1 MNELNLREATPDDAD
16 VIAELLAELGY
27 PVDPADIPLRIETV
41 RLEGG
46 EVFLAIDSSEV
57 PLGVMALSR
66 HSAIHIPA
74 PIAYIDALV
83 TSSKA
88 RRRGVGRFLV
98 SEAKRWA
105 ENAGCARLTL
115 TSAEHRTAAHEFYP
129 SCGMPYTGRRY
140 ATAITASQSGQR

>member
-1 MNELNLREATPDDAD
+1 MNELNLRQATPHDAD
-16 VIAELLAELGY
+16 AVAELLAELGY
-27 PVDPADIPLRIETV
+27 PADPADIPARIDAV
-41 RLEGG
+41 RREGG
-46 EVFLAIDSSEV
+46 EVFLAVDSTGS

-66 HSAIHIPA
+66 HSAIHTSA

-98 SEAKRWA
+98 SEAKGWA
-105 ENAGCARLTL
+105 ARAGCARLTL

-140 ATAITASQSGQR
+140 AASIDSTGS

>member
-1 MNELNLREATPDDAD
+1 MNELQLREATQDDSE

-27 PVDPADIPLRIETV
+27 PQDPADVPARIDAV
-41 RLEGG
+41 RREGG
-46 EVFLAIDSSEV
+46 NVFLAVDSTGS
-57 PLGVMALSR
+57 PLGLMALSR
-66 HSAIHIPA
+66 HSAIHVA
-74 PIAYIDALV
+74 GQVAYIDALV

-105 ENAGCARLTL
+105 ANAGCARLTL
-115 TSAEHRTAAHEFYP
+115 TSAEHRAAAHEFYP

-140 ATAITASQSGQR
+140 AALIEAR